1 MPVVLGDIM
10 RAKPKTLG
18 ELIMETQIQDTVF
31 STELG
36 ALLDAWRLRFGTRW
50 VETDEV
56 DSDAFFKA
64 VTIRLTQAAYLEWH
78 ITVGDGAKPV
88 CRLAERW

>member
-18 ELIMETQIQDTVF
+18 ELIMETEIQDTVF
-31 STELG
+31 KAELG

-50 VETDEV
+50 VTTEEV
-56 DSDAFFKA
+56 DDDVFFKEVVA
-64 VTIRLTQAAYLEWH
+64 RLTSTPYLEWH
-78 ITVGDGAKPV
+78 ITVGDGAKPI

>member
-1 MPVVLGDIM
+1 MPVVRSDIM
-10 RAKPKTLG
+10 RTKPKTLG

-31 STELG
+31 NAEVG

-50 VETDEV
+50 VTTEEIDA
-56 DSDAFFKA
+56 DSFFKE
-64 VTIRLTQAAYLEWH
+64 VTARLTSTPHLAWH

-88 CRLAERW
+88 CRLVERW